1 LAVKEHRLEL
11 TLRCPP
17 AVAWTFLS
25 DTNRADEA
33 AGLPAIEY
41 RDEPQPDGTSRRFFT
56 YKLKGLPVEGEEHP
70 FHWEEPRYFRVDRD
84 YSRGP
89 FKNAIHECTIEPV
102 DPDDPSAG
110 SKCVHV
116 FRFEP
121 RGVAGSVFAFGFG
134 REVVP
139 PMRAFFEAEDARVS
153 ELLELDDTVESTVE
167 IGRSRASDKQKTVIT
182 RLAAQAREL
191 LDSPAIDHIA
201 RTVADSPDLDLQRM
215 QPIAL
220 ANAWSLPPQ
229 QVLDA
234 FLACTHAGL
243 TSLRWDVICPHCRGD
258 KQNLASLSD
267 VREQSFCSSCNID
280 FDVDLDRSL
289 EAVFAPHPQA
299 RKIEILRYCLGG
311 PGVTRHIRAQ
321 RQIAAGADW
330 TFSLPLDS
338 GSYRLRFSG
347 TDQYRWVRLAPG
359 LEQQDRTPIVITDAG
374 VQGADPEQG
383 SGEVFLSVHNESS
396 RPVLVVLED
405 VRWADDALPAG
416 RLVADQRFRDLFANE
431 MLAPGIRLK
440 VESVAIMFTD
450 LVGSTAMYGVL
461 GDARAFNLVWS
472 HFDVLSEVVTKH
484 EGAIVKTIGDA
495 IMACFTDPAN
505 ALLAAVELHDRL
517 APHLV
522 QSGHEY
528 PARLKIGVHAG
539 PAIAVTLNE
548 RLDYFGTTV
557 NLAARV
563 EGQSQG
569 DDIVVTLDT
578 ADKADAEERLGQRG
592 WRAEP
597 FAGTAKGF
605 EAPVPMLRFRRP
617 DTMEPKESS

>member
-1 LAVKEHRLEL
+1 M
-11 TLRCPP
+11 
-17 AVAWTFLS
+17 AWAFLS

-41 RDEPQPDGTSRRFFT
+41 RDEPQPDGTSRRFFS
-56 YKLKGLPVEGEEHP
+56 YKLKGMPVEGEEHP
-70 FHWEEPRYFRVDRD
+70 FHWEEPRYFQVHRD

-89 FKNAIHECTIEPV
+89 FRSAVHECTVEPV
-102 DPDDPSAG
+102 DPDDLSAG
-110 SKCVHV
+110 SRCVHV

-134 REVVP
+134 REVLP
-139 PMRAFFEAEDARVS
+139 PLRAFFEAEDARRS
-153 ELLELDDTVESTVE
+153 EPLEPGDVAANTVEVGGGHVT
-167 IGRSRASDKQKTVIT
+167 DKQKSVIT

-201 RTVADSPDLDLQRM
+201 RTISEAPDLALQRM
-215 QPIAL
+215 QPIAM
-220 ANAWSLPPQ
+220 ANAWSLPLQ
-229 QVLDA
+229 QVLDG

-258 KQNLASLSD
+258 KQNLASLD
-267 VREQSFCSSCNID
+267 QIQEQSFCSACNID

-299 RKIEILRYCLGG
+299 RTIEIARYCLGG
-311 PGVTRHIRAQ
+311 PSVTRHIRAQ
-321 RQIAAGADW
+321 RQIAAGASWDF
-330 TFSLPLDS
+330 TIPLS
-338 GSYRLRFSG
+338 NGSYRLRFTGS
-347 TDQYRWVRLAPG
+347 DEYRWVRVATS
-359 LEQQDRTPIVITDAG
+359 LERIGDEAIVITDEG
-374 VQGADPEQG
+374 VQGPDPEQAPG
-383 SGEVFLSVHNESS
+383 DVGLSLRNTSS

-405 VRWADDALPAG
+405 VSWADDALPAG

-431 MLAPGIRLK
+431 MLAPGIRLR

-450 LVGSTAMYGVL
+450 LVGSTAMYGAL
-461 GDARAFNLVWS
+461 GDARAFNLVWN
-472 HFDVLSEVVTKH
+472 HFDVLREVVSEH
-484 EGAIVKTIGDA
+484 HGAIVKTIGDA

-505 ALLAAVELHDRL
+505 ALLASIELHHRL

-522 QSGHEY
+522 ESGHEY

-578 ADKADAEERLGQRG
+578 AGKADAEERLGERG
-592 WRAEP
+592 WVAEQ
-597 FAGTAKGF
+597 FAGAAKGF
-605 EAPVPMLRFRRP
+605 DEPVPMLRFRRP
-617 DTMEPKESS
+617 DTMKPKESP

>member
-1 LAVKEHRLEL
+1 MAVKEHRLEL

-17 AVAWTFLS
+17 AAAWSFLS
-25 DTNRADEA
+25 DTDRADEA
-33 AGLPAIEY
+33 AGLPAIDY
-41 RDEPQPDGTSRRFFT
+41 RDEPQPDGTSRRFFS

-70 FHWEEPRYFRVDRD
+70 FHWEEPRTFRVDRD

-89 FKNAIHECTIEPV
+89 FKRSVHECTIDPI
-102 DPDDPSAG
+102 DPDDPAAG
-110 SKCVHV
+110 SRCVHV
-116 FRFEP
+116 FRLEP

-134 REVVP
+134 REVLP
-139 PMRAFFEAEDARVS
+139 PMQAFFEAEDARLD
-153 ELLELDDTVESTVE
+153 ELNALGDTVANSIE
-167 IGRSRASDKQKTVIT
+167 IGRNRASGKQRAVIT

-191 LDSPAIDHIA
+191 LDSPVIERIA
-201 RTVADSPDLDLQRM
+201 RTIADAPDLDLQRM

-258 KQNLASLSD
+258 KQNLSTLNL
-267 VREQSFCSSCNID
+267 VREQSFCSACNID

-299 RKIEILRYCLGG
+299 RVVEIVRYCLGG

-321 RQIAAGADW
+321 RQLAPGDDW

-347 TDQYRWVRLAPG
+347 TEQYRWVRVAPG
-359 LEQQDRTPIVITDAG
+359 LERQDDGPLLITDDG
-374 VQGADPEQG
+374 VQGADPEQA
-383 SGEVFLSVHNESS
+383 SGEVNLSVHNESS

-450 LVGSTAMYGVL
+450 LVGSTAMYGAL

-472 HFDVLSEVVTKH
+472 HFDVLIEVVALF

-495 IMACFTDPAN
+495 IMACFTDPSR
-505 ALLAAVELHDRL
+505 ALLAAAELHARL

-528 PARLKIGVHAG
+528 PAQLKIGLHAG

-569 DDIVVTLDT
+569 GDIVVTRET
-578 ADKADAEERLGQRG
+578 ADKVDAEELLGAQG
-592 WRAEP
+592 WTASE
-597 FAGTAKGF
+597 FAGAAKGF
-605 EAPVPMLRFRRP
+605 SDPVPMLRFRRT
-617 DTMEPKESS
+617 DTMKP